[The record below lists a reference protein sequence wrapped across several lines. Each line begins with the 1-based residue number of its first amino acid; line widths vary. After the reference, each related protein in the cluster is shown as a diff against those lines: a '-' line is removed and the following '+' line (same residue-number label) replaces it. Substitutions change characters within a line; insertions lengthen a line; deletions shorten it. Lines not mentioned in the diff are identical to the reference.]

1 MRVVAFVNNYNPND
15 KLDCKVL
22 NANQCLLDGT
32 DPTYINKVY
41 DRSIIDMVTVY
52 DMQGR
57 VVVRLTG
64 QTNTNDAI
72 RILDSLPK
80 GVYIVETEN
89 TKGTKRSKVSK

>member
-1 MRVVAFVNNYNPND
+1 
-15 KLDCKVL
+15 
-22 NANQCLLDGT
+22 
-32 DPTYINKVY
+32 
-41 DRSIIDMVTVY
+41 MVTVY

>member
-1 MRVVAFVNNYNPND
+1 MVFQT
-15 KLDCKVL
+15 LDFQTIAIV
-22 NANQCLLDGT
+22 
-32 DPTYINKVY
+32 TYINKVY

-64 QTNTNDAI
+64 QANTNDAI

-89 TKGTKRSKVSK
+89 TNGTKRSKVSK